1 MTTLMGY
8 SDSRSIGAADDAQTR
23 RRAQTVVLW
32 ILQIA
37 AAGLFLLGGFS
48 KLLGA
53 AATVQM
59 FDAVGIGQWFRYLT
73 GGIEV
78 VSAVLL
84 LVPPLAFFGAA
95 ALAFTMAGAIVTH
108 LFVIGGS
115 PVPAVV
121 LLALTTALAWIRRPQ

>member
-8 SDSRSIGAADDAQTR
+8 SDSRPIGAADDTR
-23 RRAQTVVLW
+23 ARRGAQTVVLW

-53 AATVQM
+53 AAMVQM

-78 VSAVLL
+78 VAALLL
-84 LVPPLAFFGAA
+84 LVPQLAFFGAA

-115 PVPAVV
+115 PMPAVV
-121 LLALTTALAWIRRPQ
+121 LLALTTAVAWIRRPQ